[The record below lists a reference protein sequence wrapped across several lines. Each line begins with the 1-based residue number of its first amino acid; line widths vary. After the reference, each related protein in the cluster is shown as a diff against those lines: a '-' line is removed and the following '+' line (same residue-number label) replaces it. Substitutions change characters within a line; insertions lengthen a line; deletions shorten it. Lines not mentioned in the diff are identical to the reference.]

1 VEITKSSRSNR
12 TRSQAA
18 SDFDQSQLE
27 NIITFYTGDSPDNDR
42 IESSGV
48 VLGPGEAVLV
58 GMEIDL
64 STYSGA
70 NDYRSALEKIVDGG
84 GYGSLVIKAE
94 AT

>member
-1 VEITKSSRSNR
+1 
-12 TRSQAA
+12 
-18 SDFDQSQLE
+18 
-27 NIITFYTGDSPDNDR
+27 
-42 IESSGV
+42 
-48 VLGPGEAVLV
+48 
-58 GMEIDL
+58 MEIDL